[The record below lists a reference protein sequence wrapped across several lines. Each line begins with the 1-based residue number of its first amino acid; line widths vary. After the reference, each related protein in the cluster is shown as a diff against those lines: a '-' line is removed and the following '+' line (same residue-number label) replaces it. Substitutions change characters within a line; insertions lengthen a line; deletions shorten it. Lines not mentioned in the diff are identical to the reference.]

1 MWLFGVWPGPQDYFK
16 VPLVTLMC
24 SGGWRLQLSQRG
36 KLINKSYTS
45 IPACPR
51 VANVSLIWIIHPRWV
66 MSYSQGFSVPWAK
79 NSFRSHLSMSFCYGK
94 PKKKSTCSYT
104 YSCLKAQDRKKQCAW
119 TFCSPLPPACMLE
132 PWALAEPVSFLHTF
146 CGFTGVDTGPHWA
159 QACSQSP
166 RPQPPPPC
174 DICEMTS

>member
-1 MWLFGVWPGPQDYFK
+1 M
-16 VPLVTLMC
+16 TLMC

-66 MSYSQGFSVPWAK
+66 MSYSQWLCVPWVK
-79 NSFRSHLSMSFCYGK
+79 NSFRSHLSMSFFYGGQ
-94 PKKKSTCSYT
+94 KKSTCSYT

-119 TFCSPLPPACMLE
+119 TFCSPLPPACMVE
-132 PWALAEPVSFLHTF
+132 PWALSRRASLASLLHTF

-166 RPQPPPPC
+166 CPPPPPAPPPPC